1 MCLLFI
7 AYRFLRCNCACFLF
21 TSVDLK
27 FLQIGH
33 KHAWYRLPKWHSGK
47 ELPCQCRKPKR
58 HGFDSW
64 VIAGFFFFFKESVWS
79 EGNRKPR
86 GAPVVWGRPK
96 DGWRQ
101 RWTRKEGTGMTTG
114 PQHSSFLYVRILL
127 GVSRGAVS
135 HNQSIH
141 VVLPSPL
148 SLFCGLGYKG
158 MVLKSGF
165 STFCFK
171 HYNHKKKKKKK
182 RTKKPHL
189 FCEVMPFFN
198 VIFCSQL

>member
-1 MCLLFI
+1 
-7 AYRFLRCNCACFLF
+7 
-21 TSVDLK
+21 
-27 FLQIGH
+27 
-33 KHAWYRLPKWHSGK
+33 
-47 ELPCQCRKPKR
+47 
-58 HGFDSW
+58 
-64 VIAGFFFFFKESVWS
+64 
-79 EGNRKPR
+79 
-86 GAPVVWGRPK
+86 
-96 DGWRQ
+96 
-101 RWTRKEGTGMTTG
+101 MTTG
-114 PQHSSFLYVRILL
+114 AQHSSFLYVRILL

-171 HYNHKKKKKKK
+171 HYNLKKKKKKK

-189 FCEVMPFFN
+189 FCKVMPFFN